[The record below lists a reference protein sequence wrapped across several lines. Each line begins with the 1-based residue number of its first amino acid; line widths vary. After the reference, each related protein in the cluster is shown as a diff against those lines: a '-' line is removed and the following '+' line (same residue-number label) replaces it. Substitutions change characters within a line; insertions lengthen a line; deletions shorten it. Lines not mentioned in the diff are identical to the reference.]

1 MSKHLSQF
9 QLRLVVLM
17 FSKYFIVEKRNV
29 KGEVG
34 VFFCEQK
41 RCQWTYLKSFC
52 LHSQFL
58 VVSHFFYLDSRC
70 LLECVK
76 STKNV
81 VCWVRLK
88 KEGNLIKKRQKLE
101 FEPRTILIFDV
112 SRSRVKWRF
121 VFEIWHNFEIDM
133 TATRVWKK
141 SKNAKKERNE
151 IIYLFFIFS
160 SLVRVCCPKL
170 VPLIFR
176 SPTKSAIKLF
186 NFQMFFQTLKKSS
199 VRHGKNLVRLKE
211 IKFSTLW
218 LIFVP
223 SRLNIFAG
231 WRFCDFCGILWDPF
245 SFSFFMR
252 VDAGSQP
259 RAHEREKYDLFKFEF
274 FALFTHS

>member
-1 MSKHLSQF
+1 MREIEEIFKFFQIFYAVIKCFREKRGDGSVMSKHLSQF

-34 VFFCEQK
+34 DFFFCEQK

-133 TATRVWKK
+133 TATRMWKK
-141 SKNAKKERNE
+141 SKNAKKRKKWN
-151 IIYLFFIFS
+151 YLFIFHFFFFS
-160 SLVRVCCPKL
+160 ESLLSQVSTFDFQISNKIGNQTFQLSNVFSDTQKVKC
-170 VPLIFR
+170 
-176 SPTKSAIKLF
+176 STWEKS
-186 NFQMFFQTLKKSS
+186 
-199 VRHGKNLVRLKE
+199 R
-211 IKFSTLW
+211 
-218 LIFVP
+218 
-223 SRLNIFAG
+223 
-231 WRFCDFCGILWDPF
+231 
-245 SFSFFMR
+245 
-252 VDAGSQP
+252 
-259 RAHEREKYDLFKFEF
+259 
-274 FALFTHS
+274 